1 MRFWARSRLPG
12 WSAPDRPWLVPLTIA
27 ILVCCPLFSSEGGRA
42 LLDIGLAFF
51 TTLAIL
57 FAQLARKN
65 PACWIGVAVA
75 CWLGSL
81 QKIPLIFILWLVIL
95 VVRVSSSVERQRLFS
110 GWLVA
115 SIVFAVAATAAWP
128 LIQVA
133 KYGMPVKSVFHKEVV
148 VALGPEHLGAR
159 PYFEVPFR
167 LSTTAWIGGGLLA
180 FIAPFAVLLWKKQR
194 FSAATKEL
202 AILCVTLIA
211 LAVVFNFRSVR
222 YMVPIVPSLCL
233 LLAVVFHRFLEQR
246 TPVRIAAAALLALM
260 LVAGLTQTEIQFYLR
275 QRNAAAKM
283 AKGKIKVRIPE
294 KNIADGKRVAEELGA
309 LQREGAKI
317 VLVKPVHPVGD
328 LRYDSFF
335 LFYGN
340 LRFPLAKLTVDEL
353 RGAPPSPPLLG
364 VCVAPDL
371 PVVQEI
377 YGNVQT
383 QFTRAQFVLWRVDA
397 K

>member
-1 MRFWARSRLPG
+1 MVHLNFQKSFAKPPLQYWLTTLTLPRFENRTLAVRIWPLIYAVLSAITLACLVRVI
-12 WSAPDRPWLVPLTIA
+12 APDRPWLVPLTIA
-27 ILVCCPLFSSEGGRA
+27 ILVCCPLFSSEAGRA

-57 FAQLARKN
+57 FAQLARKH
-65 PACWIGVAVA
+65 PAWWIGVAVA

-115 SIVFAVAATAAWP
+115 SIVFAVAATAVWP

-180 FIAPFAVLLWKKQR
+180 FIAPFVVLLWKKQR

-246 TPVRIAAAALLALM
+246 SPGRIVAAVLLALM
-260 LVAGLTQTEIQFYLR
+260 LIAGLTQAEIQF
-275 QRNAAAKM
+275 
-283 AKGKIKVRIPE
+283 
-294 KNIADGKRVAEELGA
+294 
-309 LQREGAKI
+309 
-317 VLVKPVHPVGD
+317 
-328 LRYDSFF
+328 
-335 LFYGN
+335 
-340 LRFPLAKLTVDEL
+340 
-353 RGAPPSPPLLG
+353 
-364 VCVAPDL
+364 
-371 PVVQEI
+371 I
-377 YGNVQT
+377 YGKGT
-383 QFTRAQFVLWRVDA
+383 PRPRWYTG